1 MEFCELDTQ
10 DYNMEELY
18 LVVNAGQAYVA
29 LEGGDE
35 GGDDEGGDGV
45 DNVKIERNSN
55 T

>member
-1 MEFCELDTQ
+1 LEFCELDTQ

-35 GGDDEGGDGV
+35 GGDGV

>member
-1 MEFCELDTQ
+1 
-10 DYNMEELY
+10 MEELY

-35 GGDDEGGDGV
+35 GGDSV

>member
-1 MEFCELDTQ
+1 LEFCELDTQ

-29 LEGGDE
+29 LEGGD
-35 GGDDEGGDGV
+35 DEGGDGV